1 MGLVLT
7 VWGILGL
14 KIVRTVNPPT
24 GVPPTVDDIGEFRP
38 VALKRPDG
46 FGIVADY
53 RDPFLGTLPRSE
65 VPGKKAA
72 VQKKEAL
79 PEKDIRYTGFITE
92 NTTGKKIFFLTV
104 DGQQQMLDE
113 NEVLGG
119 VRLVSGDAEKIKVR
133 YHGKTKSV
141 PITQ

>member
-14 KIVRTVNPPT
+14 RIVRTVNPPT
-24 GVPPTVDDIGEFRP
+24 GVSRTVDDIGEFRP
-38 VALKRPDG
+38 VAIKRPDS
-46 FGIVADY
+46 FDIVADY

-65 VPGKKAA
+65 VPKKKTA
-72 VQKKEAL
+72 VPKKEVL

-113 NEVLGG
+113 NGVLNG
-119 VRLVSGDAEKIKVR
+119 VTLVSGDAERIKVR
-133 YHGKTKSV
+133 YHGKTKS
-141 PITQ
+141 ISLTQ